1 MKAQQLAEW
10 LLEHPD
16 FDVSIL
22 ENDNPNGWPSYSKY
36 DIEFGDIGHSSKVM
50 FIEKGKKIN

>member
-1 MKAQQLAEW
+1 MKAKKLAEW

-16 FDVSIL
+16 FDVSII
-22 ENDNPNGWPSYSKY
+22 ENDNLDGWPSYSEY
-36 DIEFGDIGHSSKVM
+36 DIELGDIGHSSKVM